1 MLQQRNVRLAV
12 LVLIFL
18 ASTEGRAQEV
28 KSRNAQS
35 WELAGSIQLQYLYD
49 PDIANDALRTNNGF
63 RMRRGRF
70 SARGKVSNFVETAFQ
85 FEMRDNNPRLKD
97 AEGKIKLAND
107 YYIRFGQFKVPVW
120 REELRSST
128 NLLLVERSA
137 AAEFLVE
144 YNFSARQIGVEL
156 GRRPGKGLQIAVNV
170 ANGAGEGVREDAGQN
185 KNNFVNNGKSFTG
198 RANLL
203 VNEHLQIGVSGAA
216 NRITAVNQTPAGT
229 AAPSGTNTMIAPDFG
244 ISLHRPSSKCQVDIE
259 GGLAYGALAKEAIG
273 AAEGSHF
280 LIADVTGRYTAKFE
294 HANAGLGGL
303 DAFELAGGVSYVEP
317 NDKAD
322 DESLVFRFGP
332 AFCFGKSTRLQIN
345 GEVTKPVPEGAE
357 TVFQIRSQAN
367 FNF

>member
-1 MLQQRNVRLAV
+1 MFQQCNVMMAILVMMLV
-12 LVLIFL
+12 
-18 ASTEGRAQEV
+18 ASTEVAGQEV
-28 KSRNAQS
+28 KSRNAQN

-49 PDIANDALRTNNGF
+49 TDIANDALTTNNGF
-63 RMRRGRF
+63 RIRRGRF
-70 SARGKVSNFVETAFQ
+70 TARGKVTDFVEATMQ

-128 NLLLVERSA
+128 NLLLVERSE
-137 AAEFLVE
+137 AAEFLVG

-156 GRRPGKGLQIAVNV
+156 GRRPSKGLQIAVNV

-198 RANLL
+198 QANLL
-203 VNEHLQIGVSGAA
+203 LNEHVQIGVSGAA
-216 NRITAVNQTPAGT
+216 NRVTARNQTPAGT
-229 AAPSGTNTMIAPDFG
+229 TALSGTNTMIAPDFG
-244 ISLHRPSSKCQVDIE
+244 IYLHRPSSKSQVDIE
-259 GGLAYGALAKEAIG
+259 GGLAYGALAKELLG

>member
-1 MLQQRNVRLAV
+1 MLQQGNVRLMVLAV
-12 LVLIFL
+12 MFMANIEV
-18 ASTEGRAQEV
+18 SAQEV

-35 WELAGSIQLQYLYD
+35 WELAGSIQLQHLYNT
-49 PDIANDALRTNNGF
+49 DIANDALRTNNGF

-70 SARGKVSNFVETAFQ
+70 TARGKVSNFVETAFQ
-85 FEMRDNNPRLKD
+85 FEMRDNSPRLKD
-97 AEGKIKLAND
+97 AEGKIKLGND
-107 YYIRFGQFKVPVW
+107 YYVRLGQFKVPVW

-128 NLLLVERSA
+128 NLFLVERSA
-137 AAEFLVE
+137 AADFLIG

-156 GRRPGKGLQIAVNV
+156 GRRPSKGLQIAVNV

-185 KNNFVNNGKSFTG
+185 KNNFVNNGKLLTG

-203 VNEHLQIGVSGAA
+203 LNEHLQIGVSGAA
-216 NRITAVNQTPAGT
+216 NRITATNQTPAGT
-229 AAPSGTNTMIAPDFG
+229 AALSGTNTMIAPDFG
-244 ISLHRPSSKCQVDIE
+244 IYLHRPSSKSQVDIE
-259 GGLAYGALAKEAIG
+259 GGLAYGALAKELFG
-273 AAEGSHF
+273 ATEGSHF
-280 LIADVTGRYTAKFE
+280 LVADVSGRYTAKFE
-294 HANAGLGGL
+294 HANASLGGL
-303 DAFELAGGVSYVEP
+303 DAVELAGGVSYVEP
-317 NDKAD
+317 NNKAA